1 MIFTYRDRLEKKKM
15 AGTDW
20 TLRASLVALCVS
32 TCVKNPGVEWDPG
45 TCENVIVSGNSLVN
59 EE

>member
-1 MIFTYRDRLEKKKM
+1 M
-15 AGTDW
+15 AGTDL

-45 TCENVIVSGNSLVN
+45 TCENVIVSGNSLIN
-59 EE
+59 EDEAPYPHPRP